1 MGGPYS
7 KGEITL
13 EQVEQVFKSYNGSG
27 DIANKYGKDAIKLLK
42 DAAEGKQTLYFYE
55 K

>member
-1 MGGPYS
+1 MRLPWEGD
-7 KGEITL
+7 ITL
-13 EQVEQVFKSYNGSG
+13 EQVQQVFKRYNGSG
-27 DIANKYGKDAIKLLK
+27 DIANKYGEDAIKLLK